1 MLPQRLL
8 HCALDLTIYGVLVRN
23 SEIAD
28 LLDRVRV
35 DGTFG
40 RCA

>member
-1 MLPQRLL
+1 MLPSRLL
-8 HCALDLTIYGVLVRN
+8 HCALDLTIYGVLVLN
-23 SEIAD
+23 VEIDD

-40 RCA
+40 VRA